1 MPISIERFTIGHSL
15 VSNKFPKGVKLQ
27 EKVKVT
33 EDPKIDLQQFGLFEY
48 STPNFNTYFPEV
60 TAADLAPKDDE
71 FVYPIF
77 RALSKTRVDKWGPI
91 NFSKDGVLEKS
102 VKKLIG
108 QTIYTNHDQMVGS
121 EVGVITE
128 AFMQESSKQQNV
140 TVPGGINVK
149 LKIDGKANPKLAR
162 SVMMDPPAVHSV
174 SVTVEFAWEQS
185 HPAMS
190 REEFY
195 NKQGTFDAEG
205 KLIERVVTDIVN
217 YHELSLVPHGADPF
231 AQKVDEEGELNN
243 PKYAARK
250 TKYKMTAEDALKI
263 GHFMDWRSHE
273 TDTLSFSTIPSN
285 VKETPKP
292 EDTSNKNTMKPE
304 FLAFCLAFLGLPK
317 ESTED
322 QVTAKLQEV
331 LPGLKLKADSVDALK
346 AKYPDGV
353 EILSAEQKTQ
363 LGTYPALKKFQDDS
377 IAEIKAQALKMYHVS
392 VGGAD
397 KAEASITKMISEA
410 THETAT
416 ALLKQYSTT
425 VEEKFP
431 ATCQECSS
439 TNIKRASSE
448 VKNENLNPGGEGAK
462 TIAKSNFD
470 AANALLKKTKGSA
483 SGGIHGLEPV
493 EKK

>member
-1 MPISIERFTIGHSL
+1 MPISIERFTLGHSL

-60 TAADLAPKDDE
+60 TAADLAPKDEE

-77 RALSKTRVDKWGPI
+77 RALSKGRVDKWGPI

-108 QTIYTNHDQMVGS
+108 QTIYTNHDQMVGN
-121 EVGVITE
+121 EVGVIIE
-128 AFMQESSKQQNV
+128 ATMQESSKQQNV

-174 SVTVEFAWEQS
+174 SVTVEFVWEQS
-185 HPAMS
+185 HPGMS

-205 KLIERVVTDIVN
+205 KLIERVVTDIIN
-217 YHELSLVPHGADPF
+217 YHELSLVSHGADPF
-231 AQKVDEEGELNN
+231 AQKVDEEGEINN

-250 TKYKMTAEDALKI
+250 NKFKMTAEDALKI

-273 TDTLSFSTIPSN
+273 TDTISFSTIPSN
-285 VKETPKP
+285 VKETPNP
-292 EDTSNKNTMKPE
+292 EDNPNKNTMKPE
-304 FLAFCLAFLGLPK
+304 LLAFCIAFLGLSK

-322 QVTAKLQEV
+322 QVTAKLQEI

-363 LGTYPALKKFQDDS
+363 LATLPALKKFQDDA
-377 IAEIKAQALKMYHVS
+377 IAEVKAQALKMYHVS
-392 VGGAD
+392 IGGVD
-397 KAEASITKMISEA
+397 KAEASITKMIAEA

-439 TNIKRASSE
+439 TNVKRASSE
-448 VKNENLNPGGEGAK
+448 IKNEDPNPKEK
-462 TIAKSNFD
+462 TDKTTKSNFD
-470 AANALLKKTKGSA
+470 AATSLMRKIQGKASA
-483 SGGIHGLEPV
+483 GIHGLELT